1 MEISLFVRHKISCLR
16 DIRRT
21 QHAWSCFDPFFIICA
36 TCSLSMFWQ
45 SQPSIILGLEEEA
58 TVVRFQH
65 PCLEASHLLDLP
77 LQTSVNPYHVP
88 LFEIT
93 KQEKKGYLIL
103 LFTVWRFFYQGV
115 QYWVPVCQGGV
126 LFGVRWFCG
135 DGSKEFGN
143 GDNVVGVELRG
154 IAW

>member
-103 LFTVWRFFYQGV
+103 LFTIWRFFI
-115 QYWVPVCQGGV
+115 
-126 LFGVRWFCG
+126 
-135 DGSKEFGN
+135 KEFNIGSQCARE
-143 GDNVVGVELRG
+143 GYSTGFSGFVGTGQRNLATE
-154 IAW
+154 IT